1 MKTLTLP
8 AKMENLETLIG
19 FVLSTAEQ
27 LNFDQKMQNQLRL
40 ATEEILVN
48 VISYAYPGQNGE
60 VTVSTDQTSGRE
72 GLRVEISDTGIPF
85 DPLSKPAPDLTVP
98 IKDRQIGGL
107 GIFLLREI
115 MSEVSYRRENGR
127 NILTFIKYREQGAL

>member
-8 AKMENLETLIG
+8 AKMGNLETLIG
-19 FVLSTAEQ
+19 FVLSAAEQ
-27 LNFDQKMQNQLRL
+27 LNFDPKLQNQLRL

-48 VISYAYPGQNGE
+48 VISYAYPGQNGD
-60 VTVSTDQTSGRE
+60 VTLSTDQTSGRE
-72 GLRVEISDTGIPF
+72 GVRVEIIDAGTPF

-127 NILTFIKYREQGAL
+127 NILTFIKYRGQEAL